1 MRVLTLTSS
10 ELSSGTDTWAATL
23 TNAANATAQSEWQ
36 RIDLCDAPSRV
47 GLVSP
52 LAGAN
57 TSSDVV
63 FSWNASTVALGF
75 PCVESGAGTQSLT
88 VVVRNATSGEAVA
101 SHLLTR
107 ADVEAGTASWNASAE
122 LGKATVLGEQCT
134 WEVQASN
141 GDEVVTSEVRNFTVA
156 MLSCAL
162 LACQNNGRCE
172 VDKAT
177 GAPFCVC
184 PKGLHW

>member
-1 MRVLTLTSS
+1 MVTSNSS
-10 ELSSGTDTWAATL
+10 ELSNGTYTWAATL

-36 RIDLCDAPSRV
+36 RIYLCDAPSRV

-63 FSWNASTVALGF
+63 FSWDAATVALGF

-107 ADVEAGTASWNASAE
+107 AEVEAGTASWNASAE
-122 LGKATVLGEQCT
+122 LGKATVLGELYT
-134 WEVQASN
+134 WEVQTSN
-141 GDEVVTSEVRNFTVA
+141 GDEVVTSEARIFTVA

-162 LACQNNGRCE
+162 LACQNNGRCA
-172 VDKAT
+172 VDETT
-177 GAPFCVC
+177 GALFCVC
-184 PKGLHW
+184 PKGLQR